1 MLPEK
6 FIGIFGMRGHKGIA
20 ILSQDTV
27 KSLGSVVSMLEDLER
42 RRIPLELVLTFQ
54 NKNEIISDMKK
65 LKESILYVA
74 LPETLTEEFENLL
87 GKDFALGDCPFKQI
101 AGMKKNLENFFIE
114 SAEQKDLDI
123 VCEKK
128 SNKEDKEDK
137 EKNFS
142 VGESMLRFLM
152 EKFLY
157 NEVIDEQ
164 LKGRSKNQTMKSFGA
179 TDDMTIEE
187 LAKQIIESSFEE
199 L

>member
-42 RRIPLELVLTFQ
+42 RGIPLELVLTFQ
-54 NKNEIISDMKK
+54 NKNETISDMKK

-74 LPETLTEEFENLL
+74 LPKTLTEEFENLL

-128 SNKEDKEDK
+128 SNKEDK

>member
-6 FIGIFGMRGHKGIA
+6 FIGIFGMRDHKGIA
-20 ILSQDTV
+20 ILSQETV
-27 KSLGSVVSMLEDLER
+27 KSLGAVVSMLEDLER
-42 RRIPLELVLTFQ
+42 GGIPLELVLTFQ
-54 NKNEIISDMKK
+54 NKSETISDMKK

-87 GKDFALGDCPFKQI
+87 GKDFVLGDCPFEQI

-114 SAEQKDLDI
+114 ATEKKDLDI

-128 SNKEDKEDK
+128 SNKEDKE
-137 EKNFS
+137 KNFS
-142 VGESMLRFLM
+142 VGESMLRLLM

>member
-27 KSLGSVVSMLEDLER
+27 KSLGSVISMLEDLER
-42 RRIPLELVLTFQ
+42 RGIPLELVLTFQ
-54 NKNEIISDMKK
+54 NKDETISDMKK

-101 AGMKKNLENFFIE
+101 VDMKKNLENFFIE
-114 SAEQKDLDI
+114 SVEQKDLDI

-128 SNKEDKEDK
+128 SNKEDK

>member
-1 MLPEK
+1 MLSEK

-42 RRIPLELVLTFQ
+42 RGIPLELVLTFQ

-74 LPETLTEEFENLL
+74 LPETLIEEFENLL
-87 GKDFALGDCPFKQI
+87 GKDFALGDCPFEQI
-101 AGMKKNLENFFIE
+101 VGKKKNLENFFIE
-114 SAEQKDLDI
+114 SVEKKDSDI
-123 VCEKK
+123 VCVKK
-128 SNKEDKEDK
+128 SNKEDK

>member
-101 AGMKKNLENFFIE
+101 AGMKKNLESFFIE

-128 SNKEDKEDK
+128 SNKEDK

>member
-6 FIGIFGMRGHKGIA
+6 FIGIFGMRGHKGMA
-20 ILSQDTV
+20 VLSQDTI
-27 KSLGSVVSMLEDLER
+27 KSLDSVVSMLEDLER

-65 LKESILYVA
+65 LKESIRYVA

-87 GKDFALGDCPFKQI
+87 GKDFALGDCPFEQI

-114 SAEQKDLDI
+114 ATEKKDSDI
-123 VCEKK
+123 VCVKK
-128 SNKEDKEDK
+128 SNKEDK

>member
-87 GKDFALGDCPFKQI
+87 GKDFALGDCPFEQI

-114 SAEQKDLDI
+114 ATEKKDSDI

-128 SNKEDKEDK
+128 SNKEDKE
-137 EKNFS
+137 KNFS
-142 VGESMLRFLM
+142 VEESMLRFLM

-164 LKGRSKNQTMKSFGA
+164 LKGRSKKQTMKSFGE

>member
-42 RRIPLELVLTFQ
+42 RGIPLELVLTFQ
-54 NKNEIISDMKK
+54 DKNETISDMEK

-87 GKDFALGDCPFKQI
+87 GKDFILGDCPFEQI

-114 SAEQKDLDI
+114 SAEKKDSDI

-128 SNKEDKEDK
+128 SNKEDK

>member
-20 ILSQDTV
+20 ILSQDIV

-42 RRIPLELVLTFQ
+42 RGIPLELVLTFQ
-54 NKNEIISDMKK
+54 NKNETISDMKK
-65 LKESILYVA
+65 LKESIVYVA
-74 LPETLTEEFENLL
+74 LPETLTKEFENLL
-87 GKDFALGDCPFKQI
+87 GKDFTLGDCPFEQI

-114 SAEQKDLDI
+114 TTEKKDSDI
-123 VCEKK
+123 VCVKK

>member
-74 LPETLTEEFENLL
+74 LPETLTGEFENLL
-87 GKDFALGDCPFKQI
+87 GKDFALGDCPFEQI

-114 SAEQKDLDI
+114 ATEKKDSDI

-128 SNKEDKEDK
+128 SNKEDK

>member
-42 RRIPLELVLTFQ
+42 RGIPLELVLTFQ
-54 NKNEIISDMKK
+54 DKNETISDMEK

-87 GKDFALGDCPFKQI
+87 GKDFILGDCPFEQI

-114 SAEQKDLDI
+114 SAEKKDSDI

-128 SNKEDKEDK
+128 SNKEDK

-157 NEVIDEQ
+157 NEVVDEQ

>member
-6 FIGIFGMRGHKGIA
+6 FIGIFGMRDHKGIA
-20 ILSQDTV
+20 ILSQETV
-27 KSLGSVVSMLEDLER
+27 KSLGAVVSMLEDLER
-42 RRIPLELVLTFQ
+42 GGIPLELVLTFQ
-54 NKNEIISDMKK
+54 NKDEIISDMKK
-65 LKESILYVA
+65 LKESILYV
-74 LPETLTEEFENLL
+74 TLTEEFENLL

-101 AGMKKNLENFFIE
+101 VDMKKNLENFFIE
-114 SAEQKDLDI
+114 ATEKRDSDI
-123 VCEKK
+123 VCVKK
-128 SNKEDKEDK
+128 SNKEDK

>member
-6 FIGIFGMRGHKGIA
+6 FIGIFGMRGHKGIV

-42 RRIPLELVLTFQ
+42 RGIPLELVLTFQ
-54 NKNEIISDMKK
+54 DKNETISDMKK

-87 GKDFALGDCPFKQI
+87 GKDFILGDCPFEQI

-114 SAEQKDLDI
+114 SAEKKDSDI

-128 SNKEDKEDK
+128 SNKEDK

-157 NEVIDEQ
+157 NEVVDEQ

>member
-42 RRIPLELVLTFQ
+42 RRIPLELVFTFQ

-87 GKDFALGDCPFKQI
+87 GKDFTLGDCPFKQI

-114 SAEQKDLDI
+114 ATEKKDSDI
-123 VCEKK
+123 VCVKK
-128 SNKEDKEDK
+128 SNKEDK

>member
-42 RRIPLELVLTFQ
+42 RGIPLELVLTFQ
-54 NKNEIISDMKK
+54 DKNETISDMEK

-87 GKDFALGDCPFKQI
+87 GKDFILGDCSFEQI

-114 SAEQKDLDI
+114 SAEKKDSDI

-128 SNKEDKEDK
+128 SNKEDK

-157 NEVIDEQ
+157 NEVVDEQ

>member
-42 RRIPLELVLTFQ
+42 RGIPLELVLTFQ
-54 NKNEIISDMKK
+54 DKNETISDMKK

-87 GKDFALGDCPFKQI
+87 GKDFILGDCPFEQI

-114 SAEQKDLDI
+114 ATEKKDSDI
-123 VCEKK
+123 VCVKK
-128 SNKEDKEDK
+128 FNKEDK

-157 NEVIDEQ
+157 NEVVDEQ

>member
-1 MLPEK
+1 MN
-6 FIGIFGMRGHKGIA
+6 GIA
-20 ILSQDTV
+20 INVNGEYKTYDVNS
-27 KSLGSVVSMLEDLER
+27 G
-42 RRIPLELVLTFQ
+42 VLMNCDDFVFDVGDDMFFAVPC
-54 NKNEIISDMKK
+54 NKVDKGDIIIASSGPACVIEATEKK
-65 LKESILYVA
+65 DS
-74 LPETLTEEFENLL
+74 
-87 GKDFALGDCPFKQI
+87 
-101 AGMKKNLENFFIE
+101 
-114 SAEQKDLDI
+114 DI

>member
-42 RRIPLELVLTFQ
+42 RGIPFELVFTFQ
-54 NKNEIISDMKK
+54 DKNETISDMKK
-65 LKESILYVA
+65 LKESIVYVA

-87 GKDFALGDCPFKQI
+87 GKDFILGDCPFEQI

-114 SAEQKDLDI
+114 SAEKKDSDI

-128 SNKEDKEDK
+128 SNKEDK

-157 NEVIDEQ
+157 NEVVDEQ

>member
-6 FIGIFGMRGHKGIA
+6 FIGIFGMRDHKGIA
-20 ILSQDTV
+20 ILSQETV
-27 KSLGSVVSMLEDLER
+27 KSLGAVVSMLEDLER
-42 RRIPLELVLTFQ
+42 GGIPLELVLTFQ
-54 NKNEIISDMKK
+54 NKSETISDMKK

-87 GKDFALGDCPFKQI
+87 GKDFVLGDCPFEQI

-114 SAEQKDLDI
+114 ATEKKDLDI

-128 SNKEDKEDK
+128 SNKEDK

-152 EKFLY
+152 EKFPY

>member
-42 RRIPLELVLTFQ
+42 RRIPLEFVLTFQ
-54 NKNEIISDMKK
+54 NKNETISDMKK

-114 SAEQKDLDI
+114 SAEKKDSDI
-123 VCEKK
+123 ACIKK
-128 SNKEDKEDK
+128 SNKKDK

-142 VGESMLRFLM
+142 VGESMLRFLV

>member
-1 MLPEK
+1 
-6 FIGIFGMRGHKGIA
+6 MRGHKGIA

-27 KSLGSVVSMLEDLER
+27 KSLGSVISMLEDLER

-87 GKDFALGDCPFKQI
+87 GKDFVLGDCPFEQI
-101 AGMKKNLENFFIE
+101 VGMKKNLENFFIKATE
-114 SAEQKDLDI
+114 KKDSDI
-123 VCEKK
+123 VCVKK
-128 SNKEDKEDK
+128 SNKEDK

-164 LKGRSKNQTMKSFGA
+164 LKERSKNQTMKSFGA